1 MRRTWIASALAG
13 CALAGLTWAFLPAR
27 TTGAAQD
34 ADPAPAVKAPE
45 SPLPVKQVVLFNSG
59 VGYMQREGTVDGDA
73 KVDLTFS
80 AHDINDLLKSLIL
93 QDLGGGKVGVVSYDS
108 HDPVEKT
115 LRSFA
120 IDLNDNPTFGQILN
134 QVRGEKVELVLTPKK
149 DKQTEKI
156 VGVIV
161 GMESKKRPVAKDT
174 AVDEEIVNLSGPT
187 GLQSIPLSDVQGV
200 KFLNPKLDAEF
211 RRALTVLASTH
222 DLQKKT
228 VNLHFNGAGKR
239 AVRVGYISE
248 RPIWKTTYRLRID
261 PNGKIA
267 LQGWALVENTSDD
280 DWNDIRM
287 VLVSGRPISFRMNLY
302 EPLYVPRPF
311 VEPSSFALLRPQ
323 VDSGGN
329 LGGGAGFA
337 GGGGAAPG
345 QQQQQVGQGALQL
358 GQFGQ
363 VGQMGNNANPFLQ
376 NGNNPFGN
384 AANIREQQR
393 LQQEVLSNNS
403 KITYEQLQK
412 RREDM
417 KGIADEAKKAGPAI
431 TMNFKEGI
439 DSVATGE
446 SAGDYYQYVIDQR
459 ITLARQKSAML
470 PILDHTIE
478 GAKLSVYNEAVH
490 SRNPLLGLRL
500 KNTSGQPLTQGP
512 ITVYDAG
519 TYAGDSRVLD
529 LQPGESRLISYALD
543 QGTEVKTTVKEA
555 PSPDMKLKLGES
567 RLSASYRVRQTKT
580 YTIRNRSAQDRTLI
594 IEHPIRNGWTL
605 LDTQKPSDKSRSF
618 YRFEVQAPS
627 GKTTTFDVV
636 EEEPRNAQHPLAYG
650 RFESMPELGVTIKTI
665 VHADEPKLESVKIE
679 KGALTAKH
687 RTRESTTYVIQNLT
701 DMDRTFAVDHIVRKA
716 WTRIDGKT
724 TQEGPDVYHFE
735 LKVAK
740 DKSAQKEVVEE
751 KVEASKEILVRSLP
765 EIDIRRY
772 LANPAVSA
780 DVKAALAK
788 SDAINTK
795 VSEAQKS
802 VTTLEKQLKILS
814 DDQGRLRSNLQII
827 PMNSDHYK
835 KFLEKFVSMET
846 EIETLQRQLR
856 LAQVTLEAIRR
867 EQDLYLLELKA
878 E

>member
-1 MRRTWIASALAG
+1 
-13 CALAGLTWAFLPAR
+13 
-27 TTGAAQD
+27 
-34 ADPAPAVKAPE
+34 
-45 SPLPVKQVVLFNSG
+45 
-59 VGYMQREGTVDGDA
+59 
-73 KVDLTFS
+73 
-80 AHDINDLLKSLIL
+80 NDLLKSLIL

-108 HDPVEKT
+108 HDPIDKT

-149 DKQTEKI
+149 DKQQSEKVVGI
-156 VGVIV
+156 VV
-161 GMESKKRPVAKDT
+161 GMEVKKRPSGKDQT
-174 AVDEEIVNLSGPT
+174 VDEEIVNLSGPN
-187 GLQSIPLSDVQGV
+187 GLQSVPLSDVQGV
-200 KFLNPKLDAEF
+200 KFLNAKLDAEF

-228 VNLHFNGAGKR
+228 VNLQFNGAGKR

-302 EPLYVPRPF
+302 EPLYIPRPF
-311 VEPSSFALLRPQ
+311 VEPSSFALLRPT

-329 LGGGAGFA
+329 LGGGF
-337 GGGGAAPG
+337 GGGGAGAPPAPPG
-345 QQQQQVGQGALQL
+345 QQQALQGQGGMQFGQL

-363 VGQMGNNANPFLQ
+363 VGNVNPFLQ
-376 NGNNPFGN
+376 NANNPYGN
-384 AANIREQQR
+384 AANLREQQR
-393 LQQEVLSNNS
+393 MQQEMLSNNS

-412 RREDM
+412 RREEM
-417 KGIADEAKKAGPAI
+417 KEVADEAKKAGPAI
-431 TMNFKEGI
+431 AMNFKQGI

-470 PILDHTIE
+470 PILDQTVE
-478 GAKLSVYNEAVH
+478 GSKLSIYNESVH
-490 SRNPLLGLRL
+490 ARNPLLGLRL

-529 LQPGESRLISYALD
+529 LQPGEARLISYALD

-555 PSPDMKLKLGES
+555 PSPDMNLKLGES

-580 YTIRNRSAQDRTLI
+580 YTIRNRSPQDRTLI
-594 IEHPIRNGWTL
+594 IEHPIRSGWTL
-605 LDTQKPSDKSRSF
+605 LDTQKPADKSRSF
-618 YRFEVQAPS
+618 YRFEVNAPA

-636 EEEPRNAQHPLAYG
+636 EEEPRNAQHPLVYG
-650 RFESMPELGVTIKTI
+650 RFEPMPELGVTVKTL
-665 VHADEPKLESVKIE
+665 VHADDPKLESVKID

-701 DMDRTFAVDHIVRKA
+701 DMDRTFAIDHIVRKS
-716 WTRIDGKT
+716 WTRIDGKVM
-724 TQEGPDVYHFE
+724 QEGPEVYHFE
-735 LKVAK
+735 LKVEK
-740 DKSAQKEVVEE
+740 DKSAQKEIVEE
-751 KVEASKEILVRSLP
+751 KVESSKEVLVRSLP
-765 EIDIRRY
+765 EIDVRRY
-772 LANPAVSA
+772 LASPAVSA
-780 DVKAALAK
+780 EVKAALAK
-788 SDAINTK
+788 ADAINSK
-795 VSEAQKS
+795 VDQAQKS
-802 VTTLEKQLKILS
+802 VSTLEKQLKVLS

-835 KFLEKFVSMET
+835 KFLEKFVAQET
-846 EIETLQRQLR
+846 EIETLQRQVR
-856 LAQVTLEAIRR
+856 QAQTTLESLRR
-867 EQDLYLLELKA
+867 EQDMYLQELKA

>member
-27 TTGAAQD
+27 TTGAGQD
-34 ADPAPAVKAPE
+34 ADPAPAAKAPE

-80 AHDINDLLKSLIL
+80 AHDVNDLLKSLIL

-108 HDPVEKT
+108 HDPIEKT

-134 QVRGEKVELVLTPKK
+134 QVRGEKMELVLTPKK
-149 DKQTEKI
+149 DKQLEKV
-156 VGVIV
+156 VGIIV

-211 RRALTVLASTH
+211 RRALSVLASTH

-228 VNLHFNGAGKR
+228 VSLQFNGAGKR

-280 DWNDIRM
+280 DWNDVRM

-302 EPLYVPRPF
+302 EPLYVPRPL
-311 VEPSSFALLRPQ
+311 VEMEMYAALRPIYSQ
-323 VDSGGN
+323 GGPPETQPIPQA
-329 LGGGAGFA
+329 GAMQN
-337 GGGGAAPG
+337 G
-345 QQQQQVGQGALQL
+345 QAQG

-363 VGQMGNNANPFLQ
+363 FGQFGNNAS
-376 NGNNPFGN
+376 NPFGN

-393 LQQEVLSNNS
+393 MQQEFLSNNS

-412 RREDM
+412 RREDL
-417 KGIADEAKKAGPAI
+417 KEIAEEAKKAGPAI
-431 TMNFKEGI
+431 AMNFKEGI

-478 GAKLSVYNEAVH
+478 GAKLSIYNEAVH

-500 KNTSGQPLTQGP
+500 KNTAGQPLTQGP

-519 TYAGDSRVLD
+519 AYAGDSRVLD

-543 QGTEVKTTVKEA
+543 QGTEVKTTVKET
-555 PSPDMKLKLGES
+555 PSPDMKLTLGES

-580 YTIRNRSAQDRTLI
+580 YTIRNRSPQDRTLV

-605 LDTQKPSDKSRSF
+605 LDTQKPADKSRSF

-627 GKTTTFDVV
+627 GKTTRFEVV

-650 RFESMPELGVTIKTI
+650 RFESVPQLGVTIKTI
-665 VHADEPKLESVKIE
+665 VHTDEPKLESVKIE

-701 DMDRTFAVDHIVRKA
+701 DMDRVFSVDHIVRKG
-716 WTRIDGKT
+716 WTRIDGKQ
-724 TQEGPDVYHFE
+724 TQDGPDVYHFA
-735 LKVAK
+735 LTVAK

-765 EIDIRRY
+765 EIDVRRY
-772 LANPAVSA
+772 LANAAVSA
-780 DVKAALAK
+780 EVKAALAK
-788 SDAINTK
+788 SDAISAK

-814 DDQGRLRSNLQII
+814 EDQSRLRANLQII

-835 KFLEKFVSMET
+835 KFLEKFVAQET
-846 EIETLQRQLR
+846 EIETLQRQVR
-856 LAQVTLEAIRR
+856 LAQATLDSLRR
-867 EQDLYLLELKA
+867 EQDLYLQELKA
-878 E
+878 D